1 MNKTDF
7 LVALRSK
14 LGKLPGYEVEQS
26 IAFYAEMIDDRMEDG
41 MSEQDA
47 VAALGPVQEI
57 ATHIITEMPP
67 IPKAIAKADTGSRTL
82 NIVLLA
88 VFSPFWVPI
97 ALTLAI
103 TAFAIYLSIWLVILS
118 LWLTIIALILCAP
131 LGIAALIW
139 CTFTGFPLSGLWIFG
154 TGMTVAG
161 IGLFAFLGMSEIN
174 KSLVQL
180 TRSFSAWLKGLFTR
194 KGAAPARMPSDTT
207 FDAEG
212 A

>member
-14 LGKLPGYEVEQS
+14 LGKLPSYEIEQS

-47 VAALGPVQEI
+47 VAALGSVQEI
-57 ATHIITEMPP
+57 AAHIITETPP
-67 IPKAIAKADTGSRTL
+67 IPKAIAKANTGSRTL

-88 VFSPFWVPI
+88 ALSPFWVPL
-97 ALTLAI
+97 ALALAI
-103 TAFAIYLSIWLVILS
+103 TALAVYLSIWLVILS
-118 LWLTIIALILCAP
+118 LWLTIIILILCAP

-139 CTFTGFPLSGLWIFG
+139 FTLIGFPLSGLWTFG
-154 TGMTVAG
+154 SGMAVTG

-174 KSLVQL
+174 KGLVQL

-194 KGAAPARMPSDTT
+194 KGGAPARMSSDTA
-207 FDAEG
+207 FDAKG